1 MIKECHTVK
10 FYVPVHLY
18 ILLCGS
24 NHDIMNIIAALIRTS
39 SVKQNI
45 SLGGTRNNNDCQ
57 TC

>member
-10 FYVPVHLY
+10 FYVHLY

-45 SLGGTRNNNDCQ
+45 SLGGTRNSNDCQ